1 MSDRAL
7 VLVAEDDP
15 DDQFFFQEAVEAVCP
30 REVETHFL
38 LDGAQLLRSL
48 RDKMDKGCTPRLVV
62 LDLNML
68 VLDGRSTLHEIKA
81 DPAFAN
87 IPVVVLTT
95 SGDEEDVEYC
105 RRHGAAAYFR
115 KPSSIM
121 GLVEIVRRLREDYL
135 N

>member
-1 MSDRAL
+1 MGDRAL

-15 DDQFFFQEAVEAVCP
+15 DDQFFFQEAIEAVCP

-38 LDGAQLLRSL
+38 LDGAQLMKSL
-48 RDKMDKGCTPRLVV
+48 REKMDQGFTPKLVI

-68 VLDGRSTLHEIKA
+68 VLDGRSTLHKIKA
-81 DPAFAN
+81 DPAFTN
-87 IPVVVLTT
+87 IPVVILTT
-95 SGDEEDVEYC
+95 SGNEEDVQYC
-105 RRHGAAAYFR
+105 KLHGAAAYFR